1 MVHPFL
7 TSLPQLKKCLLAC
20 LAFHWS
26 PMSLFPNLSRPLP
39 SLALALALA
48 VTAAAAAPAAHA
60 RDMVSVA
67 RPEINMRSGAGTGH
81 STLWALSQG
90 YPLEVTGR
98 KGSWLKVR
106 DFENDK
112 GWVYRPLVN
121 KTPHHVVKSR
131 VANIRSAPGTHSR
144 VLGQA
149 VHGEVLRTVGTRSQW
164 VHVQQNGGVKGW
176 VASRLLWGW

>member
-48 VTAAAAAPAAHA
+48 VTAAAAAPAAYA

-67 RPEINMRSGAGTGH
+67 
-81 STLWALSQG
+81 
-90 YPLEVTGR
+90 
-98 KGSWLKVR
+98 
-106 DFENDK
+106 
-112 GWVYRPLVN
+112 
-121 KTPHHVVKSR
+121 
-131 VANIRSAPGTHSR
+131 
-144 VLGQA
+144 
-149 VHGEVLRTVGTRSQW
+149 
-164 VHVQQNGGVKGW
+164 
-176 VASRLLWGW
+176 